1 MDELLHLFS
10 SWVKISMFMKKKNL
24 LMLKARTCGTSLLHS
39 KKEISLL
46 KFLIHLYLIFPL
58 MDFIQM
64 QFLLQS
70 VILLL

>member
-10 SWVKISMFMKKKNL
+10 SWVKISMFMKKKKSFNAEGQNMWHL
-24 LMLKARTCGTSLLHS
+24 TVALKE
-39 KKEISLL
+39 EISLL